1 MTKFANALLSL
12 RLFFAFNLHLD
23 KWSTSLLLRKGNVL
37 LLLESSCAS
46 PPYFVDGEPLFEP
59 RPIPDE
65 RMAYGSYASSSSN
78 ELSFELLLLTVP
90 YVDAPWVIDFFSAI
104 LAFFLSFTNFVFT
117 RRFYEYEDSLFML
130 NYIYTRS
137 IDDVRTTTILLFT
150 LSAFVGVNEVRVLLL
165 IYSAEMIKEIGRGL
179 FFFYFGV

>member
-1 MTKFANALLSL
+1 M
-12 RLFFAFNLHLD
+12 
-23 KWSTSLLLRKGNVL
+23 
-37 LLLESSCAS
+37 
-46 PPYFVDGEPLFEP
+46 
-59 RPIPDE
+59 
-65 RMAYGSYASSSSN
+65 
-78 ELSFELLLLTVP
+78 
-90 YVDAPWVIDFFSAI
+90 
-104 LAFFLSFTNFVFT
+104 FT
-117 RRFYEYEDSLFML
+117 RRFYEYDDSLFML

>member
-37 LLLESSCAS
+37 LVESSCAS

-117 RRFYEYEDSLFML
+117 RRFYEYDDSLFML
-130 NYIYTRS
+130 NYIHTRS
-137 IDDVRTTTILLFT
+137 IDDVRTTTTILLFT

-165 IYSAEMIKEIGRGL
+165 IFAEMIKEIGRGL